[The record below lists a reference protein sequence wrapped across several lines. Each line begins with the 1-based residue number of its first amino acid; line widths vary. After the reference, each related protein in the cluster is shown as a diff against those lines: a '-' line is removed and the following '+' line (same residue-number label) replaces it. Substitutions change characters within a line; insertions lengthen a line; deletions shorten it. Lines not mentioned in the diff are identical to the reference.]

1 MVEVAPLVNHPVG
14 RALEQ
19 YLLDTYKDDG
29 LRRWPIGSITEVF
42 FHCLGIISFV
52 DDVTK
57 SKRNPGQVDAA
68 LDFLLELVK
77 LPAISASQLAIIC
90 SYKANVSLVERR
102 RERLRYAALAE
113 MPPAA
118 TVDSFQGREADIIV
132 AIMGTTEA
140 VGPGFT
146 TDEHRLNVLL
156 SRQKSGLLI
165 LGDINVLGDNK
176 TFIHPETITRPSTII
191 GLLQRWYISQSVH
204 EVQWPEYQE
213 L

>member
-1 MVEVAPLVNHPVG
+1 M
-14 RALEQ
+14 
-19 YLLDTYKDDG
+19 
-29 LRRWPIGSITEVF
+29 
-42 FHCLGIISFV
+42 

-118 TVDSFQGREADIIV
+118 TVDSFQGCEADIIV

-146 TDEHRLNVLL
+146 TDEHRLNVLP

-165 LGDINVLGDNK
+165 FGEWTVRGRVVIL
-176 TFIHPETITRPSTII
+176 PTRVS
-191 GLLQRWYISQSVH
+191 H
-204 EVQWPEYQE
+204 D
-213 L
+213 